1 MSRNKQVIYSVP
13 INSQYEFSLSGILKR
28 KLCLLCFASV
38 LNDTL
43 LMGHQSWVHL
53 LPVAD
58 IVEHIAS
65 YILALQ
71 GLCLRSKEK
80 KFYLGKHNTDSVLV
94 IKGYFICQ
102 KN

>member
-1 MSRNKQVIYSVP
+1 MIK
-13 INSQYEFSLSGILKR
+13 ILPCCRAHHHSIFKAR
-28 KLCLLCFASV
+28 LAHSLCFASV
-38 LNDTL
+38 LDDSL

-71 GLCLRSKEK
+71 GLCLRSK
-80 KFYLGKHNTDSVLV
+80 
-94 IKGYFICQ
+94 Q
-102 KN
+102 KNFQV